1 MKRAETVG
9 AYRSAIRWSHFEQAA
24 AFQNG
29 VAPPRRA
36 TDKLRDV
43 RVIGYDVVR
52 EREDKQRGTLHQTV
66 TIRYHHLGDR
76 VEKTIVDEQDWHY
89 DEERG
94 DWVVDSALPSFE

>member
-43 RVIGYDVVR
+43 RVTGYDVVR

-66 TIRYHHLGDR
+66 TIRYYHLGDR
-76 VEKTIVDEQDWHY
+76 VEKTAIDEQDWHY
-89 DEERG
+89 DDERG
-94 DWVVDSALPSFE
+94 NWVIDSALPPFE